1 MLKIYRKEL
10 ANQLSSRFAL
20 DTTPSKHILL
30 ALKMNPSVDTSA
42 AEGSQFVG
50 KVANWEM
57 MQAEYRRALRRQAVH
72 RRRPHMQ
79 PPQQQPCNAS
89 AQHVA
94 TPAQQM
100 APPQNDS
107 RPQSLAQQPPTRIQ
121 QTPIHRRASV
131 AGVDGR
137 RGLLGRRRGYGDC
150 Q

>member
-50 KVANWEM
+50 KVAKWEM

-72 RRRPHMQ
+72 RRNPHMQ
-79 PPQQQPCNAS
+79 PPQQQLCNAS

-94 TPAQQM
+94 TPSQQM

-107 RPQSLAQQPPTRIQ
+107 IVSVTRPAATASSRIQ

-131 AGVDGR
+131 A
-137 RGLLGRRRGYGDC
+137 RG
-150 Q
+150 